1 MYFTIFI
8 NRSFKQ
14 TKKENIIDMNVVE
27 NDVKELSKKYCKKEK
42 LIKIMI
48 EKSLELGYNEND
60 TINNIIEFM
69 EKQNS

>member
-1 MYFTIFI
+1 MYFAIFI

>member
-1 MYFTIFI
+1 
-8 NRSFKQ
+8 
-14 TKKENIIDMNVVE
+14 MNVVE
-27 NDVKELSKKYCKKEK
+27 NDVKGLNKKYCKKEK

>member
-1 MYFTIFI
+1 
-8 NRSFKQ
+8 
-14 TKKENIIDMNVVE
+14 MNVVE

-42 LIKIMI
+42 LIKIII

-69 EKQNS
+69 EKQNSWHCQPFVNHV

>member
-1 MYFTIFI
+1 
-8 NRSFKQ
+8 
-14 TKKENIIDMNVVE
+14 MNVVE

-69 EKQNS
+69 ELTLSTICQPCINDNKIH